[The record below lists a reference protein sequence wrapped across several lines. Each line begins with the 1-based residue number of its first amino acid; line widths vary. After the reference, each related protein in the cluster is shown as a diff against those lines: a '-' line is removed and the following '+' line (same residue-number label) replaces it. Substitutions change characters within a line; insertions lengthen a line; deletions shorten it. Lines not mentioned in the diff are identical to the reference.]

1 MAPTNKLT
9 LPATLLQKLDPH
21 GAGSSSSRG
30 GRGGSRQQSSRK
42 DQRKDQRVQKKQHQ
56 MFAQRPRPAAPVK
69 SARKKS
75 QPVPVPRLKPV
86 QIAGNDEEEEDGID
100 NPFSEDEEGASDAFE
115 SYEGGFDNPFSED
128 EEGASDAL
136 KSDEEEL
143 PRRPGENSDLPRP
156 EKRKL
161 DEEDAEIAAL
171 EKKLGLKKGKSSK
184 AFDEDGLGDI
194 LGDIDE
200 QSDGDN
206 IEATIKTK
214 RKAEA
219 DEWLA
224 QKRQKAEAV
233 AAHGDDDGVF
243 EGFSGDDNDYDEVQA
258 KAAPV
263 RQRENPFVAPTTGV
277 AKYIPP
283 SLRKQAGSVDETE
296 AQLRRRVQGLIN
308 RLTDESMVGIL
319 REFSGLYDKYARRS
333 VTTVLIDLIIA
344 LVCSPEKRPDA
355 FFAMVAGFV
364 AGAQKTLADH
374 VSELLIERLV
384 LVFKEHHDNAAGDH
398 SDAASKHIMALL
410 AELYNMQVV
419 ASLLV
424 FDYVRLFLG
433 NLSELNTE
441 LLLKIIQSCGPALR
455 REDPQSLKEIIGMV
469 KPADLKD
476 MSVRTRFMIEE
487 MKKLQSSK
495 SKAAA
500 RNKNITEQRTQIR
513 KRIGALSGPRE
524 VRPLRIGLED
534 IENAD
539 THGKWWV
546 TGASWVGNNKNDAN
560 KQAIERIEED
570 YDDTDDLLA
579 DNDDLGIPDLWQLA
593 KAQGFNTDIKQRI
606 FVALH
611 SATGYENAELLI
623 NRLRLNKHQRKEIP
637 EVIVRSGERL
647 ADYNPYYWLVASRFC
662 IHREMAFQFR
672 HSLTQR
678 FRRMG
683 EEIDMGDDLDDE
695 EDDEEYSTQS
705 LFNVSKFYGSLV
717 ANRSL
722 SLDILKYRNLAA
734 LQEKTRWFLEM
745 LLVTVLQMA
754 EKEEQLQSIFGA
766 ALQTELSLATGIVHF
781 LGKHVKKTKF
791 LGTDKEKF
799 KANKRR
805 CTLAIRIV
813 EDVIKASGS

>member
-1 MAPTNKLT
+1 MAPNNKLT
-9 LPATLLQKLDPH
+9 LPATLLQKIDPH
-21 GAGSSSSRG
+21 GAGSSSGRG
-30 GRGGSRQQSSRK
+30 GRGGFRQQSSRK

-56 MFAQRPRPAAPVK
+56 TFAQRPRPAAPAK
-69 SARKKS
+69 SVRKRP
-75 QPVPVPRLKPV
+75 QPVPVPVPRPKPA
-86 QIAGNDEEEEDGID
+86 QAAGNDDDDDDGID
-100 NPFSEDEEGASDAFE
+100 NPFSDDEEGASDAFE
-115 SYEGGFDNPFSED
+115 SDEGGFDNPFSED
-128 EEGASDAL
+128 EEGASDAFE
-136 KSDEEEL
+136 SDEEEEEEEEL
-143 PRRPGENSDLPRP
+143 PRRPGKGTEPTQP

-171 EKKLGLKKGKSSK
+171 EKKLGLKR
-184 AFDEDGLGDI
+184 AR
-194 LGDIDE
+194 
-200 QSDGDN
+200 SDGDN
-206 IEATIKTK
+206 LEATIKTK

-224 QKRQKAEAV
+224 QKRRKAEA
-233 AAHGDDDGVF
+233 AAQGDDDDKF
-243 EGFSGDDNDYDEVQA
+243 EGFSGGEDDDETPN
-258 KAAPV
+258 KAAP
-263 RQRENPFVAPTTGV
+263 RQRENPFVAPSAGV
-277 AKYIPP
+277 AKYVPP

-319 REFSGLYDKYARRS
+319 KEFSGLYDKFARRS
-333 VTTVLIDLIIA
+333 VTTALVDLIIA

-355 FFAMVAGFV
+355 FFAMVAGFI

-384 LVFKEHHDNAAGDH
+384 LVFKEHHDRASGDQ

-476 MSVRTRFMIEE
+476 MSVRTSFMIEE

-500 RNKNITEQRTQIR
+500 RNKHITEQRTQIR

-524 VRPLRIGLED
+524 VRPLRIGLKD

-546 TGASWVGNNKNDAN
+546 TGASWAGNAKNDAA
-560 KQAIERIEED
+560 KQAPETADED
-570 YDDTDDLLA
+570 HDDTDDLLA

-678 FRRMG
+678 FRKMG
-683 EEIDMGDDLDDE
+683 EEIDMGDDLDGEDE
-695 EDDEEYSTQS
+695 EEEYSNQS
-705 LFNVSKFYGSLV
+705 LFNISKFYGSLV

-722 SLDILKYRNLAA
+722 NLEILKYRNLAA
-734 LQEKTRWFLEM
+734 LQEKTRWFVEM

-754 EKEEQLQSIFGA
+754 EKEEQLQSIFGT
-766 ALQTELSLATGIVHF
+766 ALQAELGLATGIVHF
-781 LGKHVKKTKF
+781 LNKYVRRTKF
-791 LGTDKEKF
+791 LGTDKTKI
-799 KANKRR
+799 KANKHQ
-805 CTLAIRIV
+805 CALAIRIV
-813 EDVIKASGS
+813 EDVIKASG

>member
-1 MAPTNKLT
+1 MAPNNKLT
-9 LPATLLQKLDPH
+9 LPATLLQKIDPH
-21 GAGSSSSRG
+21 GAGSSSGRS
-30 GRGGSRQQSSRK
+30 GRGGFRQQSSRK

-56 MFAQRPRPAAPVK
+56 TFAQRPRPAAPAK
-69 SARKKS
+69 SVRKRP
-75 QPVPVPRLKPV
+75 QPVPVPRPKPA
-86 QIAGNDEEEEDGID
+86 QKAGNDDEDDNDGGID

-115 SYEGGFDNPFSED
+115 SDEGGFDNPFSED
-128 EEGASDAL
+128 EEGASDAFE
-136 KSDEEEL
+136 SDEEEEP
-143 PRRPGENSDLPRP
+143 PRRPGQGSEPPQP

-161 DEEDAEIAAL
+161 EDEDAEIAAL

-200 QSDGDN
+200 GSDGDN
-206 IEATIKTK
+206 LEATIRTK

-219 DEWLA
+219 DEWLS
-224 QKRQKAEAV
+224 QKRRKAEA
-233 AAHGDDDGVF
+233 AAQGDDDDEF
-243 EGFSGDDNDYDEVQA
+243 EGFSGDDDDEGPA
-258 KAAPV
+258 KAAP
-263 RQRENPFVAPTTGV
+263 RQRENPFVAPTTGTGV
-277 AKYIPP
+277 AKYVPP
-283 SLRKQAGSVDETE
+283 LPA
-296 AQLRRRVQGLIN
+296 
-308 RLTDESMVGIL
+308 MVGIL
-319 REFSGLYDKYARRS
+319 KEFSGLYDKFARRS

-355 FFAMVAGFV
+355 FFAMVAGFI

-384 LVFKEHHDNAAGDH
+384 LIFKEHHDRASGDQ

-410 AELYNMQVV
+410 AELYNMQLV

-469 KPADLKD
+469 KPADLKN
-476 MSVRTRFMIEE
+476 MSVRTSFMIEE

-500 RNKNITEQRTQIR
+500 RNKHITEQRTQIR

-524 VRPLRIGLED
+524 VRPLRIGLKD

-546 TGASWVGNNKNDAN
+546 TGASWAGKTKNEAD
-560 KQAIERIEED
+560 KQAPEKGEEE
-570 YDDTDDLLA
+570 DDTDDLLA

-593 KAQGFNTDIKQRI
+593 KAQGFNTDVKQRI

-647 ADYNPYYWLVASRFC
+647 ADYNPYYWLPDAAVP
-662 IHREMAFQFR
+662 QD
-672 HSLTQR
+672 
-678 FRRMG
+678 G
-683 EEIDMGDDLDDE
+683 EEIDMGNDLDDE
-695 EDDEEYSTQS
+695 EEDEEYSIQS

-722 SLDILKYRNLAA
+722 SLEILKYRNLVA
-734 LQEKTRWFLEM
+734 LQEKTRWFVEM
-745 LLVTVLQMA
+745 MLVTVLQMA
-754 EKEEQLQSIFGA
+754 EKEEQLQSIFGT
-766 ALQTELSLATGIVHF
+766 ALQAELGLATGIVHF
-781 LGKHVKKTKF
+781 LDKYVRKTRF
-791 LGTDKEKF
+791 LGH
-799 KANKRR
+799 R
-805 CTLAIRIV
+805 
-813 EDVIKASGS
+813 

>member
-1 MAPTNKLT
+1 M
-9 LPATLLQKLDPH
+9 
-21 GAGSSSSRG
+21 
-30 GRGGSRQQSSRK
+30 
-42 DQRKDQRVQKKQHQ
+42 QKKQHQ
-56 MFAQRPRPAAPVK
+56 TFAQRPRPALPVK
-69 SARKKS
+69 IARKRP
-75 QPVPVPRLKPV
+75 QPVPVPRPKPA
-86 QIAGNDEEEEDGID
+86 QIASNGDDEDDGID

-115 SYEGGFDNPFSED
+115 SDEGGFDNPFSGD
-128 EEGASDAL
+128 EEGASDAYE
-136 KSDEEEL
+136 SDEEEL
-143 PRRPGENSDLPRP
+143 PRRPAKGSDLPQP

-161 DEEDAEIAAL
+161 DEEAAEIAAL

-184 AFDEDGLGDI
+184 AFDDDGLGDI

-200 QSDGDN
+200 EGDGDN

-219 DEWLA
+219 DQWLA
-224 QKRQKAEAV
+224 QKRRKAEAI
-233 AAHGDDDGVF
+233 AAQGDDDDEF
-243 EGFSGDDNDYDEVQA
+243 EGFSGDDNDVDGAQA

-283 SLRKQAGSVDETE
+283 SLRKQAGSADETE

-319 REFSGLYDKYARRS
+319 KEFSGLYDKYARRS
-333 VTTVLIDLIIA
+333 VTTVLIDLIVA

-384 LVFKEHHDNAAGDH
+384 LVFKEHHDSASGDH
-398 SDAASKHIMALL
+398 SDAASKHIMTLL
-410 AELYNMQVV
+410 SELYNMQVV

-455 REDPQSLKEIIGMV
+455 REEPQSLKEIIGMV
-469 KPADLKD
+469 KPADLKN
-476 MSVRTRFMIEE
+476 MSVRTSFMIEE

-524 VRPLRIGLED
+524 VRPLRIGLAD

-546 TGASWVGNNKNDAN
+546 TGASWAGNNKNDAN
-560 KQAIERIEED
+560 KQTQGKIEED

-637 EVIVRSGERL
+637 DVIVRSGERL
-647 ADYNPYYWLVASRFC
+647 ADYNSYYWLVASRFC

-695 EDDEEYSTQS
+695 EEEEYSTQS

-734 LQEKTRWFLEM
+734 LQEKTRWFVEM

-754 EKEEQLQSIFGA
+754 EKEEQLQSIFGT
-766 ALQTELSLATGIVHF
+766 ALQTELGLATGIVHF
-781 LGKHVKKTKF
+781 LAKHVKKTKF
-791 LGTDKEKF
+791 LGTDKEKL
-799 KANKRR
+799 KANKRQ

-813 EDVIKASGS
+813 EDVIKAGGS

>member
-1 MAPTNKLT
+1 MAPNSKLT
-9 LPATLLQKLDPH
+9 LPATLLQKIDPH
-21 GAGSSSSRG
+21 GAGSSSGRA
-30 GRGGSRQQSSRK
+30 GRGGFRQQSSRK

-56 MFAQRPRPAAPVK
+56 TFAQRPRPAAPAK
-69 SARKKS
+69 SARKRP
-75 QPVPVPRLKPV
+75 QPVPVPRPKPA
-86 QIAGNDEEEEDGID
+86 QAAGNDDDDDDGID

-115 SYEGGFDNPFSED
+115 SGEGGFDNPFSED
-128 EEGASDAL
+128 EEGASDAFE
-136 KSDEEEL
+136 SDEEEEEP
-143 PRRPGENSDLPRP
+143 PRRPGKSSEPTQP

-184 AFDEDGLGDI
+184 AFNEDGLGDI

-200 QSDGDN
+200 GSDGDN
-206 IEATIKTK
+206 LEATIKTK

-224 QKRQKAEAV
+224 QKRRKAEA
-233 AAHGDDDGVF
+233 AAQGDDDDEF
-243 EGFSGDDNDYDEVQA
+243 EGFSGDEDRDEA
-258 KAAPV
+258 PTKAAP
-263 RQRENPFVAPTTGV
+263 RQRENPFVAPSTGV
-277 AKYIPP
+277 AKYVPP
-283 SLRKQAGSVDETE
+283 SLRKQTGSVDETE

-319 REFSGLYDKYARRS
+319 KEFSGLYDKFARRS

-355 FFAMVAGFV
+355 FFAMVAGFI

-384 LVFKEHHDNAAGDH
+384 LVFKEHHDRASGDQ

-469 KPADLKD
+469 KPADLKN
-476 MSVRTRFMIEE
+476 MSVRTSFMIEE

-500 RNKNITEQRTQIR
+500 RNKHITEQRTQIR

-524 VRPLRIGLED
+524 VRPLRIGLKD

-546 TGASWVGNNKNDAN
+546 TGASWAGNAKNDAA
-560 KQAIERIEED
+560 KQIPEKADED
-570 YDDTDDLLA
+570 HDDTDDLLA

-593 KAQGFNTDIKQRI
+593 KTQGFNTDIKQRI

-678 FRRMG
+678 FRKMG

-695 EDDEEYSTQS
+695 DEDEEYSNQS

-722 SLDILKYRNLAA
+722 SLEILKYRNLAA
-734 LQEKTRWFLEM
+734 LHEKTRWFVEM

-754 EKEEQLQSIFGA
+754 EKEEQLQSIFGT
-766 ALQTELSLATGIVHF
+766 ALQAELGLATGIVHF
-781 LGKHVKKTKF
+781 LDKHVRKTKF
-791 LGTDKEKF
+791 LGADKAKI
-799 KANKRR
+799 KANKQQ
-805 CTLAIRIV
+805 CALAIRIV
-813 EDVIKASGS
+813 EDVIKASG